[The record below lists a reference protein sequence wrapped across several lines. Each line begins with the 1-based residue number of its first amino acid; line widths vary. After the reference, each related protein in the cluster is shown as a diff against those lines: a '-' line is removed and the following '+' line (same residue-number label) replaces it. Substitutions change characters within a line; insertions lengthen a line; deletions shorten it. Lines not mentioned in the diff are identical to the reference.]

1 MGAPADTSTHTAS
14 RSVLGAVQPAST
26 AKPATALKHLIP
38 FGMEKEKA
46 TLGDEGL

>member
-26 AKPATALKHLIP
+26 KPATALKHLIP
-38 FGMEKEKA
+38 LGMEKEKA